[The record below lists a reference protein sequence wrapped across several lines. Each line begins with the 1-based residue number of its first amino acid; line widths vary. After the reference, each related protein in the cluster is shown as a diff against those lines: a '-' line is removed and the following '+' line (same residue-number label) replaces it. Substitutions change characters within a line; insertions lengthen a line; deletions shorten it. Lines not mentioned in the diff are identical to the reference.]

1 MKALLAHTPD
11 ELRSEFASTGA
22 PAFRA
27 TQVARWLYGRR
38 VRDFAAM
45 ANLPAALRGELSQ
58 TWRTHSLERI
68 AVHDAAD
75 GTRKLVLGTVDGAR
89 IESVLIP
96 EARRQTLCVSSQV
109 GCSLDC
115 AFCATGRMGLGRN
128 LHADEIVDQVLH
140 ASEILAADGRA
151 LTHVVFMGM
160 GEPLLNL
167 KQVVQAIR
175 VLTHEDAFGLAPRR
189 ITVSTAGVA
198 PKIAELGKAVP
209 VRLAISLHAARD
221 ELRDVLVPLNRRFPI
236 ADLLA
241 ACAAF
246 PTPKR
251 ERLSFEYTLIA
262 GVNDGADD
270 ARALAALA
278 RQARAKVNLI
288 PLNEHPGTAY
298 RRPSEARMDA
308 FLGVLAAERVTATL
322 RRSRGDDIFAACGQ
336 LGATPEAAAH
346 ASSLGTA
353 LARPRVGGAVTR
365 ADSDAERAEGDP
377 GR

>member
-1 MKALLAHTPD
+1 VKALLGYTPD
-11 ELRSEFASTGA
+11 ELRAEFASAGT

-27 TQVARWLYGRR
+27 TQVASWLYRRR

-45 ANLPAALRGELSQ
+45 PNLPAKLREELG
-58 TWRTHSLERI
+58 TRWRTRSLERV
-68 AVHDAAD
+68 AVDAAAD

-96 EARRQTLCVSSQV
+96 EARRQTLCVSSQI

-115 AFCATGRMGLGRN
+115 VFCATGRMGLGRN
-128 LHADEIVDQVLH
+128 LHADEIVDQALH
-140 ASEILAADGRA
+140 AAEILDAEGRA

-167 KQVVQAIR
+167 KHVVQAIR

-221 ELRDVLVPLNRRFPI
+221 ELRDVLVPLNRRFAI
-236 ADLLA
+236 AELMD

-262 GVNDGADD
+262 GVNDSTAD
-270 ARALAALA
+270 AHALAALA
-278 RQARAKVNLI
+278 RKANAKVNLI
-288 PLNEHPGTAY
+288 PLNEHPGTPH

-336 LGATPEAAAH
+336 LGANPT
-346 ASSLGTA
+346 
-353 LARPRVGGAVTR
+353 
-365 ADSDAERAEGDP
+365 
-377 GR
+377 

>member
-1 MKALLAHTPD
+1 VKPLLALTPD
-11 ELRSEFASTGA
+11 ELRAAFSAAGT

-27 TQVARWLYGRR
+27 AQVARWLYARR

-45 ANLPAALRGELSQ
+45 ANLPAELRERLAGE
-58 TWRTHSLERI
+58 WRTRSLERV

-75 GTRKLVLGTVDGAR
+75 GTRKLVLATPDGAKL
-89 IESVLIP
+89 EAVLIP
-96 EARRQTLCVSSQV
+96 EERRRTLCVSSQI

-115 AFCATGRMGLGRN
+115 TFCATGRLGLGRN
-128 LHADEIVDQVLH
+128 LRADEIVDQALH
-140 ASEILAADGRA
+140 AAELLDEEGRA

-167 KQVVQAIR
+167 RHVVQAIR
-175 VLTHEDAFGLAPRR
+175 VLTHPDAFGLAPRR

-198 PKIAELGKAVP
+198 PKIAELGRAVP

-221 ELRDVLVPLNRRFPI
+221 ELRDRLVPLNRRFPL
-236 ADLLA
+236 AELLG
-241 ACAAF
+241 ACAEF

-262 GVNDGADD
+262 GVNDSPDD

-278 RQARAKVNLI
+278 EQARAKVNLI
-288 PLNEHPGTAY
+288 PLNEHPGTQF

-308 FLGVLAAERVTATL
+308 FLGVLAAAGATATL

-336 LGATPEAAAH
+336 LGALASAQPNSPSAAA
-346 ASSLGTA
+346 SV
-353 LARPRVGGAVTR
+353 R
-365 ADSDAERAEGDP
+365 
-377 GR
+377 

>member
-1 MKALLAHTPD
+1 VKALLALTPD
-11 ELRSEFASTGA
+11 ELRAEFAEAGA
-22 PAFRA
+22 PGFRA
-27 TQVARWLYGRR
+27 AQVARWLYGRR
-38 VRDFAAM
+38 VRDFSAM
-45 ANLPAALRGELSQ
+45 ANLPAKLRAELAG
-58 TWRTHSLERI
+58 TWRTRSLEL
-68 AVHDAAD
+68 VSVNEAAD
-75 GTRKLVLGTVDGAR
+75 GTRKLVLATVDGAK

-128 LHADEIVDQVLH
+128 LHADEIVDQALH
-140 ASEILAADGRA
+140 AAELLDADGKS

-167 KQVVQAIR
+167 KHVAQAIR
-175 VLTHEDAFGLAPRR
+175 VLTHDDAFGLAHRR

-198 PKIAELGKAVP
+198 PKIAELGRLAP

-221 ELRDVLVPLNRRFPI
+221 ELRDVLVPLNRRFAI
-236 ADLLA
+236 AELLE
-241 ACAAF
+241 ACAKF

-262 GVNDGADD
+262 GVNDSPAD
-270 ARALAALA
+270 ALALAALA
-278 RQARAKVNLI
+278 RKANAKVNLI
-288 PLNEHPGTAY
+288 PLNEHPGTSY

-308 FLGVLAAERVTATL
+308 FLGVLAGERVTATL

-336 LGATPEAAAH
+336 LGATATGRARAV
-346 ASSLGTA
+346 ASEDASDEV
-353 LARPRVGGAVTR
+353 ARSEPQASV
-365 ADSDAERAEGDP
+365 ADR
-377 GR
+377 

>member
-1 MKALLAHTPD
+1 MKALLAQTPD
-11 ELRSEFASTGA
+11 ELRAAFASAGT

-27 TQVARWLYGRR
+27 SQVARWVYGRR
-38 VRDFAAM
+38 ARDFAAM
-45 ANLPAALRGELSQ
+45 ANLPAKLRAALASE
-58 TWRTHSLERI
+58 WRTHSLERI
-68 AVHDAAD
+68 AVHGAAD

-89 IESVLIP
+89 IEAVLIP

-115 AFCATGRMGLGRN
+115 SFCATGRMGLGRN
-128 LHADEIVDQVLH
+128 LHADEIVDQALH
-140 ASEILAADGRA
+140 AAELLDADGRA

-167 KQVVQAIR
+167 KNVVQAIR
-175 VLTHEDAFGLAPRR
+175 VLTHPDAFALAPRR

-209 VRLAISLHAARD
+209 VRLALSLHAARD

-236 ADLLA
+236 AELLE

-262 GVNDGADD
+262 SVNDSPDD

-278 RQARAKVNLI
+278 RRANAKVNLI

-322 RRSRGDDIFAACGQ
+322 RRARGDDIFAACGQ
-336 LGATPEAAAH
+336 LGA
-346 ASSLGTA
+346 
-353 LARPRVGGAVTR
+353 R
-365 ADSDAERAEGDP
+365 ADAQRDPASAEPAYR
-377 GR
+377 

>member
-11 ELRSEFASTGA
+11 ELRAEFASAGA

-27 TQVARWLYGRR
+27 SQVAHWVYARHT
-38 VRDFAAM
+38 RDFAAM
-45 ANLPAALRGELSQ
+45 ANLPAALRGELGAA
-58 TWRTHSLERI
+58 WRTQSLERV
-68 AVHDAAD
+68 AVHGAVD

-89 IESVLIP
+89 IEAVLIP

-115 AFCATGRMGLGRN
+115 SFCATGRLGLGRN
-128 LHADEIVDQVLH
+128 LHADEIVDQALH
-140 ASEILAADGRA
+140 AAELLDAEGRA

-167 KQVVQAIR
+167 KNVVQAIR
-175 VLTHEDAFGLAPRR
+175 VLTHGDAFALAPRR

-198 PKIAELGKAVP
+198 PKIAELGNAVP
-209 VRLAISLHAARD
+209 VRLALSLHAARD

-236 ADLLA
+236 AELME

-246 PTPKR
+246 PPPKR

-262 GVNDGADD
+262 GLNDSPDD

-278 RQARAKVNLI
+278 RRANAKVNLI
-288 PLNEHPGTAY
+288 PLNEHPGTAH
-298 RRPSEARMDA
+298 RR
-308 FLGVLAAERVTATL
+308 
-322 RRSRGDDIFAACGQ
+322 
-336 LGATPEAAAH
+336 
-346 ASSLGTA
+346 
-353 LARPRVGGAVTR
+353 
-365 ADSDAERAEGDP
+365 
-377 GR
+377 

>member
-1 MKALLAHTPD
+1 VKALLGLTPD
-11 ELRSEFASTGA
+11 ELRAAFASDGV

-27 TQVARWLYGRR
+27 AQVSSWLYGRR

-45 ANLPAALRGELSQ
+45 PNLPAKLRDELAA
-58 TWRTHSLERI
+58 TWRTRSLERVS
-68 AVHDAAD
+68 VHGAAD
-75 GTRKLVLGTVDGAR
+75 GTRKLVLATVDGAR
-89 IESVLIP
+89 IESVIIP
-96 EARRQTLCVSSQV
+96 EARRQTLCVSSQI

-115 AFCATGRMGLGRN
+115 VFCATGRMGLGRN
-128 LHADEIVDQVLH
+128 LRADEIVDQALH
-140 ASEILAADGRA
+140 ASELLAEDGRS
-151 LTHVVFMGM
+151 LTHIVFMGM

-167 KQVVQAIR
+167 KHVVQAIR

-198 PKIAELGKAVP
+198 PKIAELGLAVP
-209 VRLAISLHAARD
+209 VRLAISLHAATD
-221 ELRDVLVPLNRRFPI
+221 ELRDVLVPLNRRFSI
-236 ADLLA
+236 AELME

-262 GVNDGADD
+262 GVNDSVAD

-278 RQARAKVNLI
+278 KKAHAKVNLI

-308 FLGVLAAERVTATL
+308 FLGALAAERVTATL

-336 LGATPEAAAH
+336 LGAREVHARGASPEPAY
-346 ASSLGTA
+346 
-353 LARPRVGGAVTR
+353 R
-365 ADSDAERAEGDP
+365 
-377 GR
+377 

>member
-1 MKALLAHTPD
+1 MNSLLAHTPA
-11 ELRSEFASTGA
+11 ELRAAFAEAGTPG
-22 PAFRA
+22 FRA
-27 TQVARWLYGRR
+27 AQVAQWVYGRR

-45 ANLPAALRGELSQ
+45 GNLPAALRAELGKS
-58 TWRTHSLERI
+58 WRTRALALES
-68 AVHDAAD
+68 VHGAAD
-75 GTRKLVLGTVDGAR
+75 GTRKLVLATADGAR
-89 IESVLIP
+89 IEAVLIP

-128 LHADEIVDQVLH
+128 LRADEIVDQALH
-140 ASEILAADGRA
+140 AAELLDADGRA

-167 KQVVQAIR
+167 KHVLQAIR
-175 VLTHEDAFGLAPRR
+175 VLTDPDAFGLAPRR

-198 PKIAELGKAVP
+198 PKIAELGEAVP

-236 ADLLA
+236 AELLA
-241 ACAAF
+241 ACAKF
-246 PTPKR
+246 PTPRR

-262 GVNDGADD
+262 GVNDSASD
-270 ARALAALA
+270 AHALAALA
-278 RQARAKVNLI
+278 RKVHAKVNLI
-288 PLNEHPGTAY
+288 PLNEHPGTTY

-322 RRSRGDDIFAACGQ
+322 RRSRGDDIYAACGQ
-336 LGATPEAAAH
+336 LGARDSAQP
-346 ASSLGTA
+346 
-353 LARPRVGGAVTR
+353 LAETTGPSYR
-365 ADSDAERAEGDP
+365 
-377 GR
+377 

>member
-1 MKALLAHTPD
+1 LKPLLAHTPD
-11 ELRSEFASTGA
+11 ELRAAFAAAGTPG
-22 PAFRA
+22 FRA
-27 TQVARWLYGRR
+27 AQVARWVYGRR

-45 ANLPAALRGELSQ
+45 GNLPAALRAELAGG
-58 TWRTHSLERI
+58 WRTRSLERI
-68 AVHDAAD
+68 AVHGAAD
-75 GTRKLVLGTVDGAR
+75 GTRKLVLGTADGAR
-89 IESVLIP
+89 IEAVLIP

-128 LHADEIVDQVLH
+128 LRADEIVDQALH
-140 ASEILAADGRA
+140 AAELLDADGRA

-167 KQVVQAIR
+167 KHVVQAIR
-175 VLTHEDAFGLAPRR
+175 VLTDEAAFGLAPRR

-221 ELRDVLVPLNRRFPI
+221 ELRDVLVPLNRRFGI
-236 ADLLA
+236 AELLA

-262 GVNDGADD
+262 GVNDSLAD
-270 ARALAALA
+270 AHALAALA
-278 RQARAKVNLI
+278 RKAHAKVNLI
-288 PLNEHPGTAY
+288 PLNEHPGTSY

-308 FLGVLAAERVTATL
+308 FLGALAAERVTATL
-322 RRSRGDDIFAACGQ
+322 RRARGDDIFAACGQ
-336 LGATPEAAAH
+336 LGAREAQPRPASPEP
-346 ASSLGTA
+346 TY
-353 LARPRVGGAVTR
+353 R
-365 ADSDAERAEGDP
+365 
-377 GR
+377 

>member
-11 ELRSEFASTGA
+11 ELRAAFSAAGT

-27 TQVARWLYGRR
+27 AQVARWLYGQKE
-38 VRDFAAM
+38 RDFARM
-45 ANLPAALRGELSQ
+45 GNLPAALRAKLSQ
-58 TWRTHSLERI
+58 EWRTHSLERI
-68 AVHDAAD
+68 SVHDAAD
-75 GTRKLVLGTVDGAR
+75 GTRKLVLATLDGAK

-96 EARRQTLCVSSQV
+96 EGKRQTLCVSSQV

-115 AFCATGRMGLGRN
+115 AFCATGLMGLGRN
-128 LHADEIVDQVLH
+128 LRADEIVDQALH
-140 ASEILAADGRA
+140 AAEILDAEGRA

-167 KQVVQAIR
+167 KHVVQAIR
-175 VLTHEDAFGLAPRR
+175 VLTDPDAFGLAPRR

-198 PKIAELGKAVP
+198 PKIAELGQAVP

-236 ADLLA
+236 AELLA
-241 ACAAF
+241 ACARF

-262 GVNDGADD
+262 GVNDSPAD

-278 RQARAKVNLI
+278 RQVNAKVNLI

-298 RRPSEARMDA
+298 QRPSEARMDA
-308 FLGVLAAERVTATL
+308 FLGTLAAERVTATL

-336 LGATPEAAAH
+336 LGARGDAQPGAASPEPAY
-346 ASSLGTA
+346 
-353 LARPRVGGAVTR
+353 R
-365 ADSDAERAEGDP
+365 
-377 GR
+377 

>member
-1 MKALLAHTPD
+1 LNTLLAHTPA
-11 ELRSEFASTGA
+11 ELRAAFAAAGT

-27 TQVARWLYGRR
+27 AQVAQWVYGRR

-45 ANLPAALRGELSQ
+45 ANLPAALRAQLAGAWS
-58 TWRTHSLERI
+58 TRSLERL
-68 AVHDAAD
+68 AVHGAAD
-75 GTRKLVLGTVDGAR
+75 GTRKLVLGTADGAR
-89 IESVLIP
+89 IEAVLIP
-96 EARRQTLCVSSQV
+96 EERRQTLCVSSQV

-128 LHADEIVDQVLH
+128 LRADEIVDQALH
-140 ASEILAADGRA
+140 AAELLDADGRA

-167 KQVVQAIR
+167 KHVIQAIR
-175 VLTHEDAFGLAPRR
+175 VLTDPDAFGLAPRR

-198 PKIAELGKAVP
+198 PKIAELGQAVP

-236 ADLLA
+236 AELLA

-246 PTPKR
+246 PTPGR

-262 GVNDGADD
+262 GVNDSPAD
-270 ARALAALA
+270 AHALAALA
-278 RQARAKVNLI
+278 RKAHAKVNLI
-288 PLNEHPGTAY
+288 PLNEHPGTEY

-336 LGATPEAAAH
+336 LGARSEAQPGAASPEAAY
-346 ASSLGTA
+346 
-353 LARPRVGGAVTR
+353 R
-365 ADSDAERAEGDP
+365 
-377 GR
+377 